1 MPIAITCGSLV
12 NTRSICPGIRLKTSV
27 PINISPIPPTSE
39 VDSVFLQRSIRSEI
53 IAVCGF
59 HKIIPCENSYFHRGF
74 YARKSYKSMCF
85 YVDFIPPN
93 IILLAPGR
101 IALLEFAI
109 QLSTHYLFVSNFVIS
124 QITTNCINIMI
135 PDTPIPHTMPIFP

>member
-1 MPIAITCGSLV
+1 MPIAIACGSLV

-27 PINISPIPPTSE
+27 PINIIPIPPTSE

-85 YVDFIPPN
+85 YVDLSRQISYYWHRAE
-93 IILLAPGR
+93 LLSWSLPYNF
-101 IALLEFAI
+101 LLTT
-109 QLSTHYLFVSNFVIS
+109 SLF
-124 QITTNCINIMI
+124 QTL
-135 PDTPIPHTMPIFP
+135 

>member
-1 MPIAITCGSLV
+1 MPIVITCGSLV

-27 PINISPIPPTSE
+27 PMNIIPIPPTSE

-74 YARKSYKSMCF
+74 YARKSYKSICF
-85 YVDFIPPN
+85 SHPFTPSWDAFSFLKFINDKHTPVLHMPAAFLPSVWN
-93 IILLAPGR
+93 NFRSKAWHLQESAPLL
-101 IALLEFAI
+101 LLEWK
-109 QLSTHYLFVSNFVIS
+109 LLF
-124 QITTNCINIMI
+124 
-135 PDTPIPHTMPIFP
+135 P